1 MAVATIFFTN
11 IVNHVNDTQVV
22 LPTVSFEV
30 EGKLHRKFDT
40 EQKTD
45 SFRAREFVLEIE
57 GQYPQMV
64 KFQLTQDRCDLIDA
78 YDEGNQLKANG
89 WTCAG
94 ATND

>member
-1 MAVATIFFTN
+1 M
-11 IVNHVNDTQVV
+11 
-22 LPTVSFEV
+22 SFEV

-78 YDEGNQLKANG
+78 YDEGLSLIHISEP
-89 WTCAG
+89 TRPY
-94 ATND
+94 